1 MKIGDLVKYN
11 GFAHEQS
18 CRRPIGIVMFIARP
32 TGPENIELA
41 SVYWGP
47 ESGPSASSRLYKK
60 GQLEVING

>member
-1 MKIGDLVKYN
+1 
-11 GFAHEQS
+11 
-18 CRRPIGIVMFIARP
+18 MFIARP